1 MSSFDSNLI
10 EMSVCIE
17 ISQNMFH
24 FLQHSIT
31 IILQVACSFAHNF
44 CSVCSIFPITPIYSL
59 HSIMF
64 FSHTTTTHTIPSFL
78 QDYQKKRLLRYFP
91 YEFHCLVS
99 GNAWNSN
106 YFSDVTRKRNYFA
119 FYFKN
124 LCSPNPYHRA
134 VKEIDFHGFQR
145 VIKTSKKST

>member
-17 ISQNMFH
+17 ISQNMFY

-64 FSHTTTTHTIPSFL
+64 FSHTTTTHTIPSGIRIT
-78 QDYQKKRLLRYFP
+78 KKEYYLNI
-91 YEFHCLVS
+91 FHMNSIVWCLAMLGIQIIS
-99 GNAWNSN
+99 LMSQEE
-106 YFSDVTRKRNYFA
+106 
-119 FYFKN
+119 
-124 LCSPNPYHRA
+124 
-134 VKEIDFHGFQR
+134 KEIILFS
-145 VIKTSKKST
+145 VLKSLFLLTPALPSRC